1 MGITDNTRHAV
12 DTFRKCCIQF
22 SNYGIELKTKK
33 ANKKDLEQWPQY
45 LTSVREEYKYIV

>member
-22 SNYGIELKTKK
+22 SNYGIELKEKQAT
-33 ANKKDLEQWPQY
+33 KKDLEQWPQY
-45 LTSVREEYKYIV
+45 LTQLREKFKIII